1 MVEAVMCG
9 RVDKNLDLAA
19 TNPDAARII
28 SRNGADPE
36 LQEPTFRSPA
46 NRPLSKSETFENR

>member
-1 MVEAVMCG
+1 MCG

-28 SRNGADPE
+28 SRNGADPN
-36 LQEPTFRSPA
+36 LQEPTFQSPA
-46 NRPLSKSETFENR
+46 NRPLAKSETFENR